1 MSCLKYIGKF
11 VTWLFGGGLIAFNIL
26 AHFRHVLKGDVEDM
40 SDTTIRSD
48 YMAIGLAQ
56 YNAIMAATY
65 TITSDTVG
73 DSVAD
78 MAIAWLSAAIRYSE
92 DHPENMSRQGGL
104 HEWEMYRQNGYEVM
118 AMQDSSK
125 FDREKGN
132 NLWIPKLREEVLVK
146 VARVDNARSTN
157 EV

>member
-1 MSCLKYIGKF
+1 MAFSILTHLKHIIK
-11 VTWLFGGGLIAFNIL
+11 L
-26 AHFRHVLKGDVEDM
+26 DVEDV
-40 SDTTIRSD
+40 SDTIIRAD

-56 YNAIMAATY
+56 YNAIMATTE
-65 TITSDTVG
+65 TITADTVG

-92 DHPENMSRQGGL
+92 DHPENMSRSGGL

-118 AMQDSSK
+118 AMIDSSK

-132 NLWIPKLREEVLVK
+132 NLWIPKLRREVLVK
-146 VARVDNARSTN
+146 VARRDNAQDTNSTT
-157 EV
+157 

>member
-1 MSCLKYIGKF
+1 M
-11 VTWLFGGGLIAFNIL
+11 AFTILSHFKNIIKL
-26 AHFRHVLKGDVEDM
+26 DVEDV
-40 SDTTIRSD
+40 SDTIIRAD

-56 YNAIMAATY
+56 YNAIMATTEVIAT
-65 TITSDTVG
+65 DTVG

-104 HEWEMYRQNGYEVM
+104 HEWGMYRQNGYEVM
-118 AMQDSSK
+118 AMLDSSK
-125 FDREKGN
+125 FNREKGN
-132 NLWIPKLREEVLVK
+132 NIWIPKLRREVLIA
-146 VARVDNARSTN
+146 VARVNNAKSTN